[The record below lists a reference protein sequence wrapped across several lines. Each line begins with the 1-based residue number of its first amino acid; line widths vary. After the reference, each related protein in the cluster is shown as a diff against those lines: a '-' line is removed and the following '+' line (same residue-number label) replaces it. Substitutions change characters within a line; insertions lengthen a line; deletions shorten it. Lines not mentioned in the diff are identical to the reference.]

1 MRRECFVLGLL
12 MIVAGLLKAAD
23 PGHFQAMLSRYGLFP
38 SSLLPYVSPLIIL
51 GEILLGL
58 ALLSG
63 RQMRHCLATCEVLF
77 YTFALAVAS
86 VLYRGLQI
94 RCACFG
100 VFSLKVSPWHCSI
113 CLTVG
118 LYLSWRRQRL
128 RAGVGQ
134 QVVRADCAVG
144 KKVQTGAF

>member
-1 MRRECFVLGLL
+1 MRRERVVLGLL
-12 MIVAGLLKAAD
+12 LLVAGLLKVAD

-38 SSLLPYVSPLIIL
+38 ASALPYVAPLIIV

-63 RQMRHCLATCEVLF
+63 RQVRHCLALCEVLF

-100 VFSLKVSPWHCSI
+100 VFSLRVSPWHCVL
-113 CLTVG
+113 CLLVAI
-118 LYLSWRRQRL
+118 YLSWRR
-128 RAGVGQ
+128 GQ
-134 QVVRADCAVG
+134 PGGADQLARVSR
-144 KKVQTGAF
+144 

>member
-1 MRRECFVLGLL
+1 MRSESFVLGLI
-12 MIVAGLLKAAD
+12 MVVAGLLKMAD

-38 SSLLPYVSPLIIL
+38 PLLLPYVAPLIIV

-63 RQMRHCLATCEVLF
+63 RQARHCLAVCEVLF

-100 VFSLKVSPWHCSI
+100 VFSLKVSPWHCII
-113 CLTVG
+113 CLG
-118 LYLSWRRQRL
+118 IGFYLSWRRQRRESGAL
-128 RAGVGQ
+128 
-134 QVVRADCAVG
+134 VRVSR
-144 KKVQTGAF
+144 